1 MRSQQTVQGS
11 KSSLRPFQRFL
22 LNLGAGLGILCL
34 IMAVLAMVFGIKPL
48 VFVSG
53 SMGPGIPVGAL
64 GLAVPASVEEV
75 NVGDVV
81 SVVNSQGER
90 ITHRVVETTSEGLV
104 LKGDANPVPDIE
116 TYRVEQVDHLFLSVP
131 GLGYVV
137 TWLSQPWAYA
147 LGILLCGYLLYIA
160 FWRNASKPYDS
171 NEELPG
177 SQSEEPSEQ
186 DAHRGTAGRKKLGNL
201 SRIIG
206 GVAVTVLL
214 GALVLQVPKSETTH
228 AAFTGSATASAAIQA
243 NKVQPATGPLG
254 CTESRLLL
262 LTTATVSWPAQQ
274 LPSGARL
281 VIRAKT
287 GTSSYGYTNLASGD
301 TSVAYGPGFNLLGLI
316 TSGRAQSMEIK
327 LLVVYTTDNKD
338 VTESGSNI
346 GWVSP
351 VADSPARTIVYHPGY
366 LLARDFTC
374 S

>member
-1 MRSQQTVQGS
+1 MRSQRTGHES
-11 KSSLRPFQRFL
+11 KSSLGSLQRFL
-22 LNLGAGLGILCL
+22 LNFGAGLGSLCL
-34 IMAVLAMVFGIKPL
+34 IMAVLALVIGVKPL

-64 GLAVPASVEEV
+64 GLSVPASVEET

-90 ITHRVVETTSEGLV
+90 ITHRVVETTPDGLV
-104 LKGDANPVPDIE
+104 LKGDANPVPDLE
-116 TYRVEQVDHLFLSVP
+116 TYSVEQVDHLFLSVP

-147 LGILLCGYLLYIA
+147 IGLLLCGYLLYIA
-160 FWRNASKPYDS
+160 FWRKDSKPDNS
-171 NEELPG
+171 DEELHG
-177 SQSEEPSEQ
+177 SQSAEPGEQ
-186 DAHRGTAGRKKLGNL
+186 DSHSRTAGRKKLGNL
-201 SRIIG
+201 SRTIG
-206 GVAVTVLL
+206 GLTVVVLL

-228 AAFTGSATASAAIQA
+228 AAFTGSATASAAVQA
-243 NKVQPATGPLG
+243 NIVQPATGSLA
-254 CTESRLLL
+254 CTESRVLL

-281 VIRAKT
+281 AVRTKVDSST
-287 GTSSYGYTNLASGD
+287 YRYTSLASGA
-301 TSVAYGPGFNLLGLI
+301 TSTDYGPRLNLIGLI
-316 TSGRAQSMEIK
+316 TEGGAQTMEVK

-351 VADSPARTIVYHPGY
+351 VADSPGRTIVYHPGFV
-366 LLARDFTC
+366 LARDFTC